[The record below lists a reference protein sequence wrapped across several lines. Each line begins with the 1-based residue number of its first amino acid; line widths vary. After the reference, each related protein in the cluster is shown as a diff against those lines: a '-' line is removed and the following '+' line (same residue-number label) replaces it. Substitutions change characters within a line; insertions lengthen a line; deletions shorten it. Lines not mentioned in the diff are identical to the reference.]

1 MRLAFLT
8 EQQLHPSTIN
18 IMTKRAGIRCILA
31 IGLMSTA
38 TAAFAGAWTL
48 DAGTGELIIT
58 GTAMQANSVFD
69 SNSKLQSIPRYGKEE
84 AQALIEYGVSNWFTA
99 MLQPSLQHVNIAA
112 PFGAERGGF
121 GYTDIGGRARIWS
134 DDSWVVSAQATFRI
148 PGVLDKI
155 NPAAIGYTDPEIDI
169 RGLVGYS
176 FKAGT
181 LPAFVDVE
189 VAQRFRLGGPPD
201 EFRTDITFGIRP
213 VDRWLF
219 LAQSFNVVSEGAGTW
234 GFGSF
239 AYHKFQLSAV
249 YALTPTLSLQLGG
262 YSTYWGR
269 DALQEN
275 GLVVGAWY
283 KF

>member
-1 MRLAFLT
+1 MN
-8 EQQLHPSTIN
+8 S
-18 IMTKRAGIRCILA
+18 
-31 IGLMSTA
+31 A

-48 DAGTGELIIT
+48 DAGTGELAVSA
-58 GTAMQANSVFD
+58 TAMQANSVFD
-69 SNSKLQSIPRYGKEE
+69 GKSTLQSIPRYSKQE
-84 AQALIEYGVSNWFTA
+84 AQVLVEYGVTNWFTTMFA
-99 MLQPSLQHVNIAA
+99 PSLQHVDIAP
-112 PFGAERGGF
+112 PFGADRAGL

-148 PGVLDKI
+148 PGTFDKA

-176 FKAGT
+176 FRAGT

-201 EFRTDITFGIRP
+201 EFRADVTFGIRP
-213 VDRWLF
+213 AERWLL
-219 LAQSFNVVSEGAGTW
+219 LAQSFNVISEGTGTW
-234 GFGSF
+234 GFASY
-239 AYHKFQLSAV
+239 AYHKFQLSGV
-249 YALTPTLSLQLGG
+249 YALTPALSVQLGG

-269 DALQEN
+269 NALQEN

>member
-8 EQQLHPSTIN
+8 EQQPHPNAIS
-18 IMTKRAGIRCILA
+18 IMTRRVGIRCILA
-31 IGLMSTA
+31 VGLMSTA

-58 GTAMQANSVFD
+58 GTAMQATSVFD
-69 SNSKLQSIPRYGKEE
+69 SNSKLQSIPRYSKEE
-84 AQALIEYGVSNWFTA
+84 AQALIEYGVTNWFTA
-99 MLQPSLQHVNIAA
+99 MFQPSLQHVNIAA
-112 PFGAERGGF
+112 PFGAERGGL

-148 PGVLDKI
+148 PGVLDKT

-181 LPAFVDVE
+181 LPAFIDVE